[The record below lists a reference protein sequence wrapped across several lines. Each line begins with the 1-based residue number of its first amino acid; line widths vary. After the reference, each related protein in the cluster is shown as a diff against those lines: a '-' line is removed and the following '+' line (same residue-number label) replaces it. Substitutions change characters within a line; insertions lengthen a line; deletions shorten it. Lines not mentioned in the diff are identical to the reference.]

1 MRFLSW
7 AVGVLTLLATG
18 GYLFVYI
25 YRWEWHR
32 ALLVGLLFLA
42 TLVALATA
50 LLLRRLGAVERRVAA
65 APSSAA
71 SSSQALRR
79 LQEAPERGRPFPW
92 LGADDLSRTPV
103 FIPVLLGGGL
113 VVSAVAWGVERLA
126 GRSAR
131 AGVEAE
137 LAGELHLLAFPTEP
151 LVATDAELLASPD
164 DAADDPLAR
173 LLLGPG
179 GGAGQR

>member
-1 MRFLSW
+1 MRLLSW
-7 AVGVLTLLATG
+7 AVGVLTLLGTG

-42 TLVALATA
+42 TLVALGTA
-50 LLLRRLGAVERRVAA
+50 LVLRRLNAVDRRVTGLAGSP
-65 APSSAA
+65 APSSA
-71 SSSQALRR
+71 QVLRR
-79 LQEAPERGRPFPW
+79 LQEAPDQGRPFPW
-92 LGADDLSRTPV
+92 LTADELSRTSV

-137 LAGELHLLAFPTEP
+137 LAGELRLLAFPTSP
-151 LVATDAELLASPD
+151 LVPTEPELLASTD
-164 DAADDPLAR
+164 DVADDPLAR
-173 LLLGPG
+173 LLLGPTG
-179 GGAGQR
+179 PAQR